1 VFVGSDS
8 LGCCRCKQGDKMGKT
23 ECFTRMQKVFA
34 IDKVN
39 AMSAAALGFLDEM
52 TCNSFDPD
60 VKCQR

>member
-1 VFVGSDS
+1 
-8 LGCCRCKQGDKMGKT
+8 MGKT